1 VASTSAPAPQ
11 LLRLRSGRGRLAL
24 VATVVAS
31 STTMLDATIAN
42 VALPRI
48 GEDLGV
54 GVSGLQWVITGYLL
68 TLASCILVGGALG
81 DRFGRRRVF
90 LVGAAWF
97 ALASLAC
104 ALAPTLPLLVAAR
117 ALQGVGG
124 ALLAPSSL
132 ALTQASFVRE
142 DRGAAVGAWS
152 GLGGL
157 AAALGPLA
165 GGWLVDGPGWR
176 WAFLINLPLV
186 TVSVVAAR
194 ALPDSREA
202 RAPSAFDLGG
212 AALGIVA
219 LGGLTWALTQ
229 GPELGWDHATVVVAA
244 GLAVGGAVAFVAR
257 ERRAAAPLVPGEL
270 FASRTFTVLNV
281 ATFALYA
288 VLSAELFLVVY
299 QLQVVTGWSAL
310 AAGSALVP
318 ATLLMLV
325 GSARSGDLAT
335 RIGPRLQLTVGPL
348 LVAVA
353 LVLLSG
359 LDGDVSWATDVLPG
373 AVLLGLGLVAF
384 VAPLTATVMGAVD
397 DDHVSTASGINNA
410 VARTGG
416 LVAVA
421 LLPGISGLA
430 AASGP
435 AEVTEAFRLGMW
447 LTAGLAV
454 VAALIAAVG
463 LPGRTGA
470 RRSARRTTCAVAGT
484 PVEPDPRG
492 R

>member
-1 VASTSAPAPQ
+1 MAATSSPAHQ
-11 LLRLRSGRGRLAL
+11 LLRLRTGRGRVAL
-24 VATVVAS
+24 LATVVAS

-48 GEDLGV
+48 GEDLGA

-81 DRFGRRRVF
+81 DRFGRRRTF

-97 ALASLAC
+97 ALASLGC
-104 ALAPTLPLLVAAR
+104 ALAPSLPLLVVAR

-124 ALLAPSSL
+124 ALLAPASL
-132 ALTQASFVRE
+132 ALTQASFVPE

-152 GLGGL
+152 GLGGI

-165 GGWLVDGPGWR
+165 GGWLVDGPGWL

-186 TVSVVAAR
+186 GVSVIAAR
-194 ALPDSREA
+194 ALPESRET
-202 RAPSAFDLGG
+202 RAPAGFDLGG
-212 AALGIVA
+212 AVLGIVA

-229 GPELGWDHATVVVAA
+229 GPELGWDHPSVVVAA
-244 GLAVGGAVAFVAR
+244 VLAVGGAVAFVVH
-257 ERRAAAPLVPGEL
+257 ERGTDDPLVPGVL

-281 ATFALYA
+281 ATFGLYA
-288 VLSAELFLVVY
+288 VLGAQLFLVVY
-299 QLQVVTGWSAL
+299 QLQVAAGWSAL

-348 LVAVA
+348 LVALG

-359 LDGDVSWATDVLPG
+359 IGTDVSWATDVLPG
-373 AVLLGLGLVAF
+373 AVLFGLGLVAF

-421 LLPGISGLA
+421 LIPGLSGLA
-430 AASGP
+430 AASD
-435 AEVTEAFRLGMW
+435 AVEVTAAFRLGML
-447 LTAGLAV
+447 LTAGVAV
-454 VAALIAAVG
+454 LAALVSAVG
-463 LPGRTGA
+463 LPGRPRT
-470 RRSARRTTCAVAGT
+470 RRSWRRTSCAVAG
-484 PVEPDPRG
+484 PPLEPEH
-492 R
+492 